1 MICFFVFY
9 CLTEMDALRED
20 VFFLYFGGG
29 SKVKPCRRDAQ
40 PMAIS
45 LKFQEFFFIVMF
57 YFLLRVSTKYCAWF
71 GCILDTEEEQDHEK
85 IKVLQCFSLDVF
97 SKHRLTR
104 NPRGMLQCGTEPPS
118 HRGGRSAEQRTTE

>member
-1 MICFFVFY
+1 
-9 CLTEMDALRED
+9 MDALRED
-20 VFFLYFGGG
+20 DFFFVFWRRQQSEAMPKRCTTYGHF
-29 SKVKPCRRDAQ
+29 SK
-40 PMAIS
+40 IS
-45 LKFQEFFFIVMF
+45 RAFFIVVF

-118 HRGGRSAEQRTTE
+118 HRGGRSAEQRPTE